1 MLLRTLGLG
10 IALIILLSAC
20 AGEFTPTPNV
30 TDTPTPSDTPTV
42 TNTSPPRPT
51 ATGPRALAPRQQTL
65 PPTFTP
71 TYTPS
76 VTATYTPSHTPTITL
91 TPSPIPENVLCANVA
106 VQTDAI
112 EGVTITQNTQIIPF
126 LLFVNTDRVA
136 IRLTITQEGEDEPL
150 IDGLVTGGAP
160 QAVAPQITQFT
171 ENGRY
176 DWEVRL
182 YDNERSDMC
191 EGELTGYFNI
201 DLDVATFT
209 PRPATATPTATD
221 VPETTEEAEVT
232 PEVIVVTA
240 TPVSATPSV
249 RDVLNTATA
258 AARGN

>member
-1 MLLRTLGLG
+1 MRLRMLGLG
-10 IALIILLSAC
+10 FVLIILLSAC

-30 TDTPTPSDTPTV
+30 TATSTPSDTPTV

-76 VTATYTPSHTPTITL
+76 VTATFTPSATPTVTL
-91 TPSPIPENVLCANVA
+91 TPSPIPEDDLCASVA

-112 EGVTITQNTQIIPF
+112 DGVTITRNTGIIPF
-126 LLFVNTDRVA
+126 LLFVNTNRVA
-136 IRLTITQEGEDEPL
+136 IRLTITQEGSDEAL
-150 IDGLVTGGAP
+150 IDGLVTGGTP
-160 QAVAPQITQFT
+160 QAVAPQITQFS
-171 ENGRY
+171 ESGRY

-182 YDNERSDMC
+182 YDNERRDMC
-191 EGELTGYFNI
+191 EGEIMGYFNI

-209 PRPATATPTATD
+209 PRPATATPTATE
-221 VPETTEEAEVT
+221 VPESTEEVEVT

-249 RDVLNTATA
+249 RDVFNTATA
-258 AARGN
+258 EARGN